1 MNEEGKRRV
10 AWNSFKGGLRSSNWV
25 SRSQKD
31 HMVGPPS
38 GSRALKNPVIGSAKF
53 RCNARIS
60 YQGGWRNSKCVI
72 RNQKKSVVSPSSG
85 SRDQLCPTLA

>member
-10 AWNSFKGGLRSSNWV
+10 VWNSFKGGLRTSNWV
-25 SRSQKD
+25 LRSQKD

-53 RCNARIS
+53 RCNAGIS
-60 YQGGWRNSKCVI
+60 YQGGWRNSK
-72 RNQKKSVVSPSSG
+72 
-85 SRDQLCPTLA
+85 